1 VTNLGLV
8 EVLLQQSEA
17 VAQTLLSWCVTVLA
31 RDTSQMA
38 KSLPGSRLSLL
49 QTFSINS
56 KLFVSFAVL
65 EEGKEYPTSWY

>member
-1 VTNLGLV
+1 
-8 EVLLQQSEA
+8 
-17 VAQTLLSWCVTVLA
+17 
-31 RDTSQMA
+31 MA